1 MSQPAAV
8 ASVFTLLRLPTGR
21 RAVVFRGVASAAAA
35 LGDAVLAEQ
44 ARAGELG
51 EEEVKRVEADWRQ
64 RRLRAELGGTDP
76 ELQRLDAEVD
86 ASNRDIFAELERAS
100 RHPDPAVAAAAGRL
114 RRLAWLG
121 NLIEHTNA
129 NYPEQAAINQNTLAV
144 LRNPAAADDLDKL
157 HLRPWVDRFAAQ
169 HEAFVA
175 VLNSRTTPRAAWQAV
190 VDARA
195 AAHHRYLLLVATIIS
210 RHGAGDPAA
219 FTRLFSPV
227 ALQEAAVRA
236 WRKGRRTDIPDVDP
250 ITGEEVGPELTE
262 ADGAEAPAPAPEGG
276 PDAG

>member
-1 MSQPAAV
+1 MSQQSAV
-8 ASVFTLLRLPTGR
+8 ASTFTLLRLPTGR
-21 RAVVFRGVASAAAA
+21 RAVVFRAVAEVAAE
-35 LGDAVLAEQ
+35 LGDAPLAEQ
-44 ARAGELG
+44 ARAGLLA
-51 EEEVKRVEADWRQ
+51 EEEVLRVQAEWWQ

-76 ELQRLDAEVD
+76 ELGRLDAEVD
-86 ASNRDIFAELERAS
+86 ASNRDIFADLERAS
-100 RHPDPAVAAAAGRL
+100 RHPNPVVAAAADRL

-121 NLIEHTNA
+121 SLVRHTNS
-129 NYPEQAAINQNTLAV
+129 NYAEQAAINQNTLAV
-144 LRNPAAADDLDKL
+144 LRDPAAADDVEKL

-175 VLNSRTTPRAAWQAV
+175 ALNSRTTPRAAWQAV

-195 AAHHRYLLLVATIIS
+195 EGHHRYLILVAAIIS
-210 RHGAGDPAA
+210 RHGGGDPAA
-219 FTRLFSPV
+219 FNRLFSPV
-227 ALQEAAVRA
+227 AQQEAAVRA